1 MTKPAE
7 NLSPSLIAFSSP
19 STFWCRQIMV
29 AFRNDREE
37 QVNEDGRDDG
47 DNKNDENIAADDD
60 DVPLHSLLG
69 MAGE

>member
-1 MTKPAE
+1 
-7 NLSPSLIAFSSP
+7 
-19 STFWCRQIMV
+19 MV

-37 QVNEDGRDDG
+37 QVNEDGRD

>member
-1 MTKPAE
+1 
-7 NLSPSLIAFSSP
+7 
-19 STFWCRQIMV
+19 MV